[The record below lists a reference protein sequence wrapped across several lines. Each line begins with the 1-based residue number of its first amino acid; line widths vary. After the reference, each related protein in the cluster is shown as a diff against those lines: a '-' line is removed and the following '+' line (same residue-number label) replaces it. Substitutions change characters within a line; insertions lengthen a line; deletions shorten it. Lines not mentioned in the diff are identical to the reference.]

1 MSIEFHFPA
10 HRDYFADWGFDH
22 EQVKWAIEE
31 AEYLFD
37 GIALVPGSK
46 LVLVREPGRRIGPE
60 MEPVANYPNAESLKL
75 QNEWAANMQFE
86 TLMRNAIKTAQDRRA
101 AQSGSR
107 AE

>member
-10 HRDYFADWGFDH
+10 HRDYFTDWGFDD
-22 EQVKWAIEE
+22 EQVKWAVEE

-37 GIALVPGSK
+37 SIALVPGSK

-60 MEPVANYPNAESLKL
+60 MEPNANLEGLE
-75 QNEWAANMQFE
+75 NEWAANMQFE
-86 TLMRNAIKTAQDRRA
+86 ALMRNAIKTAQDRRA

-107 AE
+107 VE